1 MLNSCWRSK
10 SIFGFG
16 FFVWAIALI
25 AALPF
30 PAHAAGDL
38 SDLYK
43 ALQSRGRAVT
53 IPAKL
58 LERLKLG
65 SQDSNIPG
73 KELVVTEADLDK
85 HGITA
90 FELGGV
96 PTITMFHIETAKDD
110 SWLVRFSL
118 DGRVLNQEW
127 EEGGYRTYEISS
139 PQVAESEIG
148 FWRQWLADGAKPS
161 P

>member
-1 MLNSCWRSK
+1 MLSFGHARAP
-10 SIFGFG
+10 SIFALA
-16 FFVWAIALI
+16 VWLI
-25 AALPF
+25 AVP
-30 PAHAAGDL
+30 PAYAASDL

-43 ALQSRGRAVT
+43 AVQSKGRAVT
-53 IPAKL
+53 IPAQL
-58 LERLKLG
+58 LARLKLG
-65 SQDSNIPG
+65 SPESSIPG

-118 DGRVLNQEW
+118 DGRILNQEW
-127 EEGGYRTYEISS
+127 EEGGYRTYEIPSQ
-139 PQVAESEIG
+139 QVAESEIG
-148 FWRQWLADGAKPS
+148 FWRQWMADGAKPS